1 MEEESGIEEMLGL
14 TVQAARGE
22 SKDLLTVRLNPQ
34 NIERAVLNEDLKG
47 KIAKSIGRM
56 KEIAVNAL
64 QQEAAKNL
72 QTLQSTPDSSLQE
85 SIASGKALQNANE
98 AISQKLQTLAN
109 MQEQVRTDCEEQRKQ
124 VEEAQTRLVS
134 YANQIAQRKTQFLA
148 NSTRKPVAPLYIRD
162 CAFEGVVTRLLVINF
177 KKGSLG
183 DVYLKI
189 VGDGVEELH
198 PAVGIVRPGAQ
209 EIRVDEVVAFYNTAT
224 VVEYTLVRGNVG
236 YWEVLSNSFSLQ
248 LKDQGVGEQAVIGNP
263 PNSFPS
269 QYSQASPA
277 PSYGQFAGQY
287 TDPLR
292 QLAIRLRS
300 HFTAQTEEEIYQWL
314 QNYQHL
320 TYEDIIA
327 QYPST

>member
-1 MEEESGIEEMLGL
+1 MLGL
-14 TVQAARGE
+14 TVQAARRE

-34 NIERAVLNEDLKG
+34 NIEKAVLNEDLKG

-72 QTLQSTPDSSLQE
+72 QTLQTTPDSSLQE
-85 SIASGKALQNANE
+85 SIASGKTLQNANE

-134 YANQIAQRKTQFLA
+134 YADQIAQRKTQFLA
-148 NSTRKPVAPLYIRD
+148 NSNRKPVAPLYIRD

-198 PAVGIVRPGAQ
+198 PAVGTVRPGAQ
-209 EIRVDEVVAFYNTAT
+209 EIRVNEVVAFYSTAT

-236 YWEVLSNSFSLQ
+236 YWEVLSNSFSLD
-248 LKDQGVGEQAVIGNP
+248 LGVGEQAVIGNP

-269 QYSQASPA
+269 QYSQASSA

-300 HFTAQTEEEIYQWL
+300 HFTAQTEEDIYQWL
-314 QNYQHL
+314 QNYQGL